1 MMDSNTKNAVCAS
14 VYRQFPEL
22 KGAAPQVKALPAD
35 KYQLIF
41 HGKAKTVDGKTLP
54 RTVRVVSDEN
64 GKILKLT
71 TSR

>member
-1 MMDSNTKNAVCAS
+1 MDARTKNAVCAS

-22 KGAAPQVKALPAD
+22 KGASLQVKALPAD
-35 KYQLIF
+35 KFQLIF
-41 HGKAKTVDGKTLP
+41 HGKAKTEDGKTLL

>member
-1 MMDSNTKNAVCAS
+1 MDARVKNAVCTS

-22 KGAAPQVKALPAD
+22 KGVPPRVKALPAD

-41 HGKAKTVDGKTLP
+41 HGQAKTADGKTLS

>member
-1 MMDSNTKNAVCAS
+1 MDTRIKSAVCAS
-14 VYRQFPEL
+14 VYRQFPEV
-22 KGAAPQVKALPAD
+22 KGVTPQVKALPAD

-41 HGKAKTVDGKTLP
+41 HGKAKTEDGKTLP

>member
-1 MMDSNTKNAVCAS
+1 MNAQSKSSVCNA

-22 KGAAPQVKALPAD
+22 RGANPTVKELPGD

-41 HGKAKTVDGKTLP
+41 HGKAKTENGKTPP
-54 RTVRVVSDEN
+54 RTVRVVADETA
-64 GKILKLT
+64 KILKLS

>member
-1 MMDSNTKNAVCAS
+1 MDAKSKSAVCAS

-22 KGAAPQVKALPAD
+22 KGANPQIKTLPAD
-35 KYQLIF
+35 KFQLIF
-41 HGKAKTVDGKTLP
+41 QSKVKTEDGKTLP
-54 RTVRVVSDEN
+54 RTVRVVSDKN

>member
-1 MMDSNTKNAVCAS
+1 MDARTKNAVCAS

-22 KGAAPQVKALPAD
+22 KGASPQVKALPAE
-35 KYQLIF
+35 KFQLIF
-41 HGKAKTVDGKTLP
+41 HGKAKTEDGKTLP

-64 GKILKLT
+64 GRILKLT

>member
-1 MMDSNTKNAVCAS
+1 MDTRTKNTVCAS

-22 KGAAPQVKALPAD
+22 KGASPQVKALPAD
-35 KYQLIF
+35 KFQLIF
-41 HGKAKTVDGKTLP
+41 HGNAKTEDGKTLS

>member
-1 MMDSNTKNAVCAS
+1 MEAKLKNSVCAS

-22 KGAAPQVKALPAD
+22 RGVAPQVKSLPAD
-35 KYQLIF
+35 KYQLVF
-41 HGKAKTVDGKTLP
+41 NGKVKTADGKTLP
-54 RTVRVVSDEN
+54 RTVRVVSDKN

>member
-1 MMDSNTKNAVCAS
+1 VNAQSKSSVCSA

-22 KGAAPQVKALPAD
+22 RGANPTVKELPGD

-41 HGKAKTVDGKTLP
+41 HGKALTENGKSLP
-54 RTVRVVSDEN
+54 RTVRVVADEN
-64 GKILKLT
+64 GKILKLS